1 MCSVCVCMGGGLFF
15 SSPLSLMAPSV
26 FDSVCADYGISFMK
40 DHKKNDC
47 LWDITIGPYTLTSQL
62 ASERGYIMTNYSTTL
77 VLDVPLFTIG

>member
-1 MCSVCVCMGGGLFF
+1 
-15 SSPLSLMAPSV
+15 MAPSV